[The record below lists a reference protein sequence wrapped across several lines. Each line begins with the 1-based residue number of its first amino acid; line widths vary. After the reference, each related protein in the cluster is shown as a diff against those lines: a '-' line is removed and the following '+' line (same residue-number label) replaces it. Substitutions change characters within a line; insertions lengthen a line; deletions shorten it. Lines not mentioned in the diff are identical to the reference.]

1 MSDNKPIPYAL
12 SQYGSCTEVL
22 YKCASCGADFRIL
35 GHHELYCHRCGAEQY
50 WSDSPS
56 YCSQEFKQQYGNLVY
71 ERNAFLRGEREQD
84 KELVKLM
91 YSFYKGEFR

>member
-35 GHHELYCHRCGAEQY
+35 GHQELYCHRCGAEQD
-50 WSDSPS
+50 WSDSHK
-56 YCSQEFKQQYGNLVY
+56 YCSQEFKLKYNNLVY
-71 ERNAFLRGEREQD
+71 DQHAYLSGEREQD

-91 YSFYKGEFR
+91 YSFYRGEFR